1 MKFAV
6 YGAGAIG
13 AFMGARLMNA
23 GNEVALIARGPH
35 LEAMRAKGLRIR
47 SRVAGDFECRPQVT
61 NDAADIG
68 EVDAVILG
76 VKAHGLTAIAP
87 KLGPLLGP
95 ETTVVTT
102 QNGIPWWY
110 FHGLGGQ
117 WQGTHLESVDPG
129 GVIAAHIEAR
139 RVIGCLA
146 YCSSKVVEPGVIEH
160 LEGVRF
166 PLGEPDM
173 TRGGRIQELAAI
185 FSAAGLKAPIRAD
198 MRHDIWVKV
207 LGNAALNPI
216 SALTRAT
223 LLNILQHPPTR
234 ELARAL
240 MQEAVRVAGALGV
253 RIRITIEQRLEGA
266 EKIGHHK
273 TSMLQD
279 VEAGRPIELEPIV
292 GAVIELAEKTGVEVP
307 NLRAMYACT
316 RLLAAT
322 QGTRTASE

>member
-47 SRVAGDFECRPQVT
+47 SQVVGDFECRPQVT
-61 NDAADIG
+61 DDPTEIG
-68 EVDAVILG
+68 EVDVVILG

-173 TRGGRIQELAAI
+173 TRGGRIQKLAAI
-185 FSAAGLKAPIRAD
+185 FNAAGLKAPIRAD

-223 LLNILQHPPTR
+223 LLDILQHPPTR
-234 ELARAL
+234 ELART
-240 MQEAVRVAGALGV
+240 MMEEVIRVAEALGV
-253 RIRITIEQRLEGA
+253 KIRITIERRLEGA
-266 EKIGHHK
+266 EKVGHHK

-292 GAVIELAEKTGVEVP
+292 GAVIELAEKTAVEVP

-316 RLLAAT
+316 RLLAGAGK
-322 QGTRTASE
+322 QG

>member
-47 SRVAGDFECRPQVT
+47 SQIVGDFECRPQVT
-61 NDAADIG
+61 DDPADIG

-110 FHGLGGQ
+110 FHGLGGE
-117 WQGTHLESVDPG
+117 WQGARLESVDPG

-146 YCSSKVVEPGVIEH
+146 YCSSKVVEPG
-160 LEGVRF
+160 
-166 PLGEPDM
+166 
-173 TRGGRIQELAAI
+173 
-185 FSAAGLKAPIRAD
+185 
-198 MRHDIWVKV
+198 
-207 LGNAALNPI
+207 
-216 SALTRAT
+216 
-223 LLNILQHPPTR
+223 
-234 ELARAL
+234 
-240 MQEAVRVAGALGV
+240 
-253 RIRITIEQRLEGA
+253 
-266 EKIGHHK
+266 
-273 TSMLQD
+273 
-279 VEAGRPIELEPIV
+279 
-292 GAVIELAEKTGVEVP
+292 
-307 NLRAMYACT
+307 
-316 RLLAAT
+316 
-322 QGTRTASE
+322 

>member
-1 MKFAV
+1 VKFAV

-13 AFMGARLMNA
+13 AFMGARLMR
-23 GNEVALIARGPH
+23 GGSEVALIARGPH
-35 LEAMRAKGLRIR
+35 LEAMRAHGLRVR
-47 SRVAGDFECRPQVT
+47 SEIFGDFECRPQVT
-61 NDAADIG
+61 GDPAEIG
-68 EVDAVILG
+68 EVDVVILG
-76 VKAHGLTAIAP
+76 VKAHGLTAVAP
-87 KLGPLLGP
+87 RLGPLLGP
-95 ETTVVTT
+95 DTIVVTT

-110 FHGLGGQ
+110 FHGLEGQ
-117 WQGTHLESVDPG
+117 WQGAHLESVDPG

-139 RVIGCLA
+139 RVISCLA
-146 YCSSKVVEPGVIEH
+146 YCSSKVVEPGIIEH
-160 LEGVRF
+160 LVGVRF
-166 PLGEPDM
+166 PLGEPDT
-173 TRGGRIQELAAI
+173 TRSERVQKLAAE

-223 LLNILQHPPTR
+223 LLDILQHPPTR

-240 MQEAVRVAGALGV
+240 MEEVMRVAQALGMK
-253 RIRITIEQRLEGA
+253 IRITIDQRLDGA
-266 EKIGHHK
+266 EKVGHHK

-292 GAVIELAEKTGVEVP
+292 GAVIELADKAGVEVP

-316 RLLAAT
+316 GLLAGAKN
-322 QGTRTASE
+322 

>member
-13 AFMGARLMNA
+13 AFMGARLMNG

-35 LEAMRAKGLRIR
+35 LAAMRTKGLRIR
-47 SRVAGDFECRPQVT
+47 SKIVGDFECRPQVT
-61 NDAADIG
+61 DDPAEIG

-129 GVIAAHIEAR
+129 GVIAAHIDAR

-160 LEGVRF
+160 IDGVRF
-166 PLGEPDM
+166 PLGEPDT
-173 TRGGRIQELAAI
+173 TRSGRIQELAAI
-185 FSAAGLKAPIRAD
+185 FNAAGLKAPIRAD
-198 MRHDIWVKV
+198 MRHEIWVKV

-223 LLNILQHPPTR
+223 LLDILQHPPTR
-234 ELARAL
+234 ELARVL
-240 MQEAVRVAGALGV
+240 MEEVVRVAEALGTK
-253 RIRITIEQRLEGA
+253 IRITIERRLEGA
-266 EKIGHHK
+266 EKVGHHK

-279 VEAGRPIELEPIV
+279 LEVGRPIELEPIV
-292 GAVIELAEKTGVEVP
+292 GGRDRVG
-307 NLRAMYACT
+307 
-316 RLLAAT
+316 
-322 QGTRTASE
+322 

>member
-47 SRVAGDFECRPQVT
+47 SRVVGDFECRPQVT
-61 NDAADIG
+61 DDPAEIG
-68 EVDAVILG
+68 EVDAVVLG

-129 GVIAAHIEAR
+129 GVIAAHIDAR

-160 LEGVRF
+160 IDGVRF

-173 TRGGRIQELAAI
+173 TRSGRIQELAAI
-185 FSAAGLKAPIRAD
+185 FNAAGLKAPIRAD
-198 MRHDIWVKV
+198 MRHEIWVKV

-223 LLNILQHPPTR
+223 LLDILQHPPTR

-240 MQEAVRVAGALGV
+240 MEEVVRVAEALGTK
-253 RIRITIEQRLEGA
+253 IRITIERRLEGA
-266 EKIGHHK
+266 EKVGHHK

-279 VEAGRPIELEPIV
+279 LEVGRPIELEPIV

-316 RLLAAT
+316 RLLAGAKN
-322 QGTRTASE
+322 

>member
-13 AFMGARLMNA
+13 AFMGARLMT
-23 GNEVALIARGPH
+23 GGSEVSLIARGPH
-35 LEAMRAKGLRIR
+35 LEAMRAHGLRVR
-47 SRVAGDFECRPQVT
+47 SEIFGDFECRPQVT
-61 NDAADIG
+61 GDPAEIG
-68 EVDAVILG
+68 EVDVVILG
-76 VKAHGLTAIAP
+76 VKAHGLTAVAP
-87 KLGPLLGP
+87 RLGPLLGP
-95 ETTVVTT
+95 DTIVVTT

-110 FHGLGGQ
+110 FHGLEGQ
-117 WQGTHLESVDPG
+117 WQGAHLESVDPG

-139 RVIGCLA
+139 RVISCLA
-146 YCSSKVVEPGVIEH
+146 YCSSKVVEPGIIEH
-160 LEGVRF
+160 LVGVRF
-166 PLGEPDM
+166 PLGEPDT
-173 TRGGRIQELAAI
+173 TRSERVQKLAAE
-185 FSAAGLKAPIRAD
+185 FGAAGLKAPIRAD

-223 LLNILQHPPTR
+223 LLDILQHPPTR

-240 MQEAVRVAGALGV
+240 MEEVMRVAQALGMK
-253 RIRITIEQRLEGA
+253 IRITIDQRLDGA
-266 EKIGHHK
+266 EKVGHHK

-292 GAVIELAEKTGVEVP
+292 GAVIELAEKVGVEVP

-316 RLLAAT
+316 RLLAVAKN
-322 QGTRTASE
+322 

>member
-13 AFMGARLMNA
+13 AFMGARLMNG

-35 LEAMRAKGLRIR
+35 LAAMRTKGLRIR
-47 SRVAGDFECRPQVT
+47 SKIVGDFECRPQVT
-61 NDAADIG
+61 DDPAEIG

-129 GVIAAHIEAR
+129 GVIAAHIDAR

-160 LEGVRF
+160 IDGVRF
-166 PLGEPDM
+166 PLGEPDT
-173 TRGGRIQELAAI
+173 TRSGRIQELAAI
-185 FSAAGLKAPIRAD
+185 FNAAGLKAPIRAD
-198 MRHDIWVKV
+198 MRHEIWVKV

-223 LLNILQHPPTR
+223 LLDILQHPPTR
-234 ELARAL
+234 ELARVL
-240 MQEAVRVAGALGV
+240 MEEVVRVAEALGTK
-253 RIRITIEQRLEGA
+253 IRITIERRLEGA
-266 EKIGHHK
+266 EKVGHHK

-279 VEAGRPIELEPIV
+279 LEVGRPIELEPIV

-316 RLLAAT
+316 RLLA
-322 QGTRTASE
+322 GTRNQD

>member
-23 GNEVALIARGPH
+23 GNEVVLIARGPH

-47 SRVAGDFECRPQVT
+47 SRVVGDFECRPQVT
-61 NDAADIG
+61 DDPAEIG

-129 GVIAAHIEAR
+129 GVIAAHIDAR

-173 TRGGRIQELAAI
+173 TRGGRIQKLAAI
-185 FSAAGLKAPIRAD
+185 FNAAGLKAPIRAD

-223 LLNILQHPPTR
+223 LLDILQHPPTR
-234 ELARAL
+234 ELART
-240 MQEAVRVAGALGV
+240 MMEEVVRVAEALGV
-253 RIRITIEQRLEGA
+253 KIRITIERRLEGA
-266 EKIGHHK
+266 EKVGHHK

-279 VEAGRPIELEPIV
+279 LEAGRPIELEPIV
-292 GAVIELAEKTGVEVP
+292 GAVIELAEKTGVDVP

-316 RLLAAT
+316 RLLAGAKN
-322 QGTRTASE
+322 

>member
-47 SRVAGDFECRPQVT
+47 SPVVGDFECRPQVT

-95 ETTVVTT
+95 DTTVVTT

-117 WQGTHLESVDPG
+117 WQGARLESVDPG

-146 YCSSKVVEPGVIEH
+146 YCSSKVIEPGVIEH

-166 PLGEPDM
+166 PLGEPDG
-173 TRGGRIQELAAI
+173 TRSERIQKLAAI
-185 FSAAGLKAPIRAD
+185 FNAAGLKAPIRTD

-223 LLNILQHPPTR
+223 LLEMLQHPPTR

-240 MQEAVRVAGALGV
+240 MQEVVRVAGALGV
-253 RIRITIEQRLEGA
+253 RIRITIERRLEGA

-292 GAVIELAEKTGVEVP
+292 GAIIELAEKTGVEVP

-322 QGTRTASE
+322 QKTRTAPE

>member
-47 SRVAGDFECRPQVT
+47 SQVVGDLECHPQVT
-61 NDAADIG
+61 DDPTEIG
-68 EVDAVILG
+68 EVDVVILG

-129 GVIAAHIEAR
+129 GVIAAHIDAR

-173 TRGGRIQELAAI
+173 TRGERIQKLAAI
-185 FSAAGLKAPIRAD
+185 FNAAGLKAPIRAD

-223 LLNILQHPPTR
+223 LLDILQHPPTR
-234 ELARAL
+234 ELART
-240 MQEAVRVAGALGV
+240 MMEEVIRVAEALGV
-253 RIRITIEQRLEGA
+253 KIRITIERRLEGA
-266 EKIGHHK
+266 EKVGHHK

-292 GAVIELAEKTGVEVP
+292 GAVIELAEKTAVEVP

-316 RLLAAT
+316 RLLAGAGK
-322 QGTRTASE
+322 QG

>member
-13 AFMGARLMNA
+13 AFMGARLMR
-23 GNEVALIARGPH
+23 GGSEVALIARGPH
-35 LEAMRAKGLRIR
+35 LEAMRAHGLRVR
-47 SRVAGDFECRPQVT
+47 SEIFGDFECRPQVT
-61 NDAADIG
+61 GDPAEIG
-68 EVDAVILG
+68 EVDVVILG
-76 VKAHGLTAIAP
+76 VKAHGLTAVAP
-87 KLGPLLGP
+87 RLGPLLGP
-95 ETTVVTT
+95 DTIVVTT

-110 FHGLGGQ
+110 FHGLEGQ
-117 WQGTHLESVDPG
+117 WQGAHLESVDPG

-139 RVIGCLA
+139 RVISCLA
-146 YCSSKVVEPGVIEH
+146 YCSSKVVEPGIIEH
-160 LEGVRF
+160 LVGVRF
-166 PLGEPDM
+166 PLGEPDT
-173 TRGGRIQELAAI
+173 TRSERVQKLAAE

-223 LLNILQHPPTR
+223 LLDILQHPPTR

-240 MQEAVRVAGALGV
+240 MEEVMRVAQALGMK
-253 RIRITIEQRLEGA
+253 IRITIDQRLDGA
-266 EKIGHHK
+266 EKVGHHK

-292 GAVIELAEKTGVEVP
+292 GAVIELADKAGVEVP

-316 RLLAAT
+316 GLLAGAKN
-322 QGTRTASE
+322 

>member
-1 MKFAV
+1 VKFAV

-13 AFMGARLMNA
+13 AFMGARLMNG

-35 LEAMRAKGLRIR
+35 LAAMRTKGLRIR
-47 SRVAGDFECRPQVT
+47 SKIVGNFECHPQVT
-61 NDAADIG
+61 DDPAEIG
-68 EVDAVILG
+68 EVDAVVLG

-129 GVIAAHIEAR
+129 GVIAAHIDAR

-160 LEGVRF
+160 IDGVRF
-166 PLGEPDM
+166 PLGEPDT
-173 TRGGRIQELAAI
+173 TRSGRIQELAAI
-185 FSAAGLKAPIRAD
+185 FNAAGLKAPIRTD
-198 MRHDIWVKV
+198 MRHEIWVKV

-223 LLNILQHPPTR
+223 LLDILQHPPTR
-234 ELARAL
+234 ELARVL
-240 MQEAVRVAGALGV
+240 MEEVIRVAEALGTK
-253 RIRITIEQRLEGA
+253 IRITIERRLEGA
-266 EKIGHHK
+266 EKVGHHK

-279 VEAGRPIELEPIV
+279 LEVGRPIELEPIV

-316 RLLAAT
+316 RLLA
-322 QGTRTASE
+322 GTRNQG

>member
-47 SRVAGDFECRPQVT
+47 SRVVGDFECRPHVT
-61 NDAADIG
+61 DDPAEIG

-146 YCSSKVVEPGVIEH
+146 YCSSKVIEPGVIEH
-160 LEGVRF
+160 IDGVRF

-173 TRGGRIQELAAI
+173 TRSGRIQELAAI
-185 FSAAGLKAPIRAD
+185 FNAAGLKAPIRAD
-198 MRHDIWVKV
+198 MRHEIWVKV

-223 LLNILQHPPTR
+223 LLDILQHPPTR
-234 ELARAL
+234 ELART
-240 MQEAVRVAGALGV
+240 MMEEVVRVAEALGV
-253 RIRITIEQRLEGA
+253 KIRITIERRLEGA

-279 VEAGRPIELEPIV
+279 LEAGRPIELEPIV

-316 RLLAAT
+316 RLLAGAKN
-322 QGTRTASE
+322 QG

>member
-47 SRVAGDFECRPQVT
+47 SQIVGDFECRPQVT
-61 NDAADIG
+61 DDPADIG

-110 FHGLGGQ
+110 FHGLGGE
-117 WQGTHLESVDPG
+117 WQGARLESVDPG

-160 LEGVRF
+160 IDGVRF

-173 TRGGRIQELAAI
+173 TRSGRIQELAAI
-185 FSAAGLKAPIRAD
+185 FNAAGLKAPIRAD
-198 MRHDIWVKV
+198 MRHEIWVKV

-223 LLNILQHPPTR
+223 LLDILQHPPTR
-234 ELARAL
+234 ELARVL
-240 MQEAVRVAGALGV
+240 MEEVVRVAEALGTK
-253 RIRITIEQRLEGA
+253 IRITIERRLEGA
-266 EKIGHHK
+266 EKVGHHK

-279 VEAGRPIELEPIV
+279 LEVGRPIELEPIV

-316 RLLAAT
+316 RLLAGARN
-322 QGTRTASE
+322 QG

>member
-47 SRVAGDFECRPQVT
+47 SQIVGDFECRPQVT
-61 NDAADIG
+61 DDPADIG

-110 FHGLGGQ
+110 FHGLGGE
-117 WQGTHLESVDPG
+117 WQGARLESVDPG

-160 LEGVRF
+160 IDGVRF

-173 TRGGRIQELAAI
+173 TRSGRIQELAAI
-185 FSAAGLKAPIRAD
+185 FNAAGLKAPIRAD
-198 MRHDIWVKV
+198 MRHEIWVKV
-207 LGNAALNPI
+207 LGNAPLNPI

-223 LLNILQHPPTR
+223 LLDVLQHPPTR
-234 ELARAL
+234 ELART
-240 MQEAVRVAGALGV
+240 MMEEVVRVAEALGV
-253 RIRITIEQRLEGA
+253 KIRITVEQRLEGA
-266 EKIGHHK
+266 EKVGHHK

-316 RLLAAT
+316 RLLAGARN
-322 QGTRTASE
+322 QG

>member
-47 SRVAGDFECRPQVT
+47 SQIVGDFECRPQVT
-61 NDAADIG
+61 DDPADIG

-110 FHGLGGQ
+110 FHGLGGE

-146 YCSSKVVEPGVIEH
+146 YCSSKVIEPGVIEH
-160 LEGVRF
+160 IDGVRF

-173 TRGGRIQELAAI
+173 TRSGRIQELAAI
-185 FSAAGLKAPIRAD
+185 FNAAGLKAPIRAD
-198 MRHDIWVKV
+198 MRHEIWVKV

-223 LLNILQHPPTR
+223 LLDILQHPPTR

-240 MQEAVRVAGALGV
+240 MEEVVGVAEALGTK
-253 RIRITIEQRLEGA
+253 IRITIKRRLEGA
-266 EKIGHHK
+266 EKVGHHK

-279 VEAGRPIELEPIV
+279 MEVGRPIELEPIV

-316 RLLAAT
+316 RLLAGAKN
-322 QGTRTASE
+322 QG